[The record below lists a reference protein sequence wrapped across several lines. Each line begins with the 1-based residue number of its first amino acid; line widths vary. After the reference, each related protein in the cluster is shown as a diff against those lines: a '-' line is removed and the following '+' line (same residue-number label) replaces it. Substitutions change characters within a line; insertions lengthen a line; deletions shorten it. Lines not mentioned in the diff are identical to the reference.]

1 MPVVRDPG
9 SRPARQGPGWEQQAW
24 VTPQLLG
31 VPVPMQAWRW
41 RLGPAAASPVIG
53 LGAPEGMLYL
63 AAGSGTAEV
72 GGQQF
77 ALGPE
82 SVLWLAGCPQVI
94 LRGGRAGLDALL
106 AVVPSRAGDGA
117 GASAQP
123 PRLFAAADLPHLV
136 STRDSRDRL
145 DLITDAVPVRARQ
158 IRAGRV
164 TYHPGDAT
172 AAHSHTACHHVFC
185 ILAGAGLLCTEQQV
199 SRLSAGMSAYVGP
212 GEVHWLVNDTDAD
225 FSFVEFWAPPP
236 AGTVWTT
243 PGDRSTWAPAS

>member
-1 MPVVRDPG
+1 
-9 SRPARQGPGWEQQAW
+9 
-24 VTPQLLG
+24 
-31 VPVPMQAWRW
+31 MQAWRW
-41 RLGPAAASPVIG
+41 RVGPEAASPVIE

-72 GGQQF
+72 SGQRF
-77 ALGPE
+77 ALAPE
-82 SVLWLAGCPQVI
+82 SMLWLAGCPRVL
-94 LRGGRAGLDALL
+94 LRAGRAGLDALL
-106 AVVPSRAGDGA
+106 ALVPGQTSEDAGVPA
-117 GASAQP
+117 P
-123 PRLFAAADLPHLV
+123 PPARLFTAADLPHLM

-145 DLITDAVPVRARQ
+145 DLITDSVPVRARQ

-164 TYHPGDAT
+164 TYHPGDTT

-199 SRLSAGMSAYVGP
+199 SRLSTGMSAYISP
-212 GEVHWLVNDTDAD
+212 GEVHWLVNDTDAN
-225 FSFVEFWAPPP
+225 FSFVEFWTPPP

>member
-41 RLGPAAASPVIG
+41 RLGP
-53 LGAPEGMLYL
+53 
-63 AAGSGTAEV
+63 
-72 GGQQF
+72 
-77 ALGPE
+77 
-82 SVLWLAGCPQVI
+82 
-94 LRGGRAGLDALL
+94 
-106 AVVPSRAGDGA
+106 
-117 GASAQP
+117 ASAQP